1 MMVIIGLI
9 IMLLLGT
16 VYTWGVF
23 TFEVE
28 TFYDIGSTL
37 SGLPY
42 MVSLVFYAL
51 FMFLS
56 GKFIDK
62 YPPRIILIVGS
73 LLVATGWILSS
84 FATHLW
90 LLVITYGIILGSGV
104 GIAYG
109 IPLKVVNMWFVKN
122 RGLAS
127 GMVLVG
133 FGLSPVLT
141 APIAK
146 TLVLNYGIFETF
158 RILGIGFGLILFT
171 LSFFVSTPDHQQ
183 TNQNENNSN
192 EIPVKEMIKT
202 SLFKGLY
209 INLTIGTT
217 IGLMMIGIS
226 SIIGVEYIKMDY
238 LDVSLLLSVFAISNG
253 LGRPIFGMITD
264 KYTARKALFLSYAL
278 IFIASILMLFAG
290 PGTVYLYIISFMI
303 FWFNLGGILA
313 IISTTTVRRFGK
325 KNFAS
330 NYGLIF
336 TAYGIGAVIGM
347 LSSGFF
353 LDVLHQMSY
362 IFMMILILSISG
374 FFITHRYVGARHE
387 SKENNYFKS

>member
-28 TFYDIGSTL
+28 TFYEIGSTL

-109 IPLKVVNMWFVKN
+109 IPLKVVNMWFTKN

-133 FGLSPVLT
+133 FGLSPVIT

-146 TLVLNYGIFETF
+146 TLVLNYGMFETF
-158 RILGIGFGLILFT
+158 RMLGIGFGLILFT

-183 TNQNENNSN
+183 TNQNEINAN
-192 EIPVKEMIKT
+192 EISVKEMTKT

-264 KYTARKALFLSYAL
+264 KYTARKALFLSYTL
-278 IFIASILMLFAG
+278 IFIASILMLFAESG
-290 PGTVYLYIISFMI
+290 SVYLYIISFMI

-325 KNFAS
+325 RNFAS

-362 IFMMILILSISG
+362 IFMMILVLSICG
-374 FFITHRYVGARHE
+374 FFITHRYVGARYE
-387 SKENNYFKS
+387 SKENNNFKS